1 MPRPPLRALLLA
13 FSFTAMAALRAQ
25 DQTPAPVPV
34 PPPAGAPAA
43 AVAAAA
49 APETAPAVPVL
60 TLQECIIR
68 AMQHNFDLRIQSLNT
83 DTAKETLNI
92 AKAGFDPNF
101 TATARRTVDQA
112 ASSTSSLDGTTSTGL
127 RTDNT
132 AASVGYTQFVSTGA
146 TLNVNSNLNRAA
158 TNSSFATLNPSFGST
173 ISVGASQPLLRGA
186 GRNANLAT
194 VRISRLGVDIANLGF
209 KGSVLQVIHDTEI
222 AYYNLAF
229 DREDLIV
236 KQHSLELAR
245 ALFDENTT
253 RKNTGVATD
262 LDVVSAEV
270 GVANA
275 RLGVVQAEQAVAN
288 GEDALLNLTGASFFK
303 VRPGA
308 VHLSDFPE
316 HPPSFDISYKLT
328 RDNDPDYAS
337 SQAAIDQA
345 KLNAESLKQFALP
358 TLNVDGTVGYNATD
372 DSYNSVLNDLPERKG
387 YNWTVG
393 LTVGVPWGLHADRAR
408 YRSAM
413 ATLRQQQA
421 KFEQLDQNLVVNV
434 RSAVRAVETNITS
447 VQIAAKATELSERQY
462 NLQKARLD
470 AGLSTSRLVLQ
481 AQDDLETAHVNELQA
496 RVNLGAALAALHQLE
511 GSSITEYKIVL
522 PQ

>member
-1 MPRPPLRALLLA
+1 MPRPSLRALLLA
-13 FSFTAMAALRAQ
+13 LSFTAIVASRAQ
-25 DQTPAPVPV
+25 DQTPTPLPV

-43 AVAAAA
+43 VVAAAA
-49 APETAPAVPVL
+49 APETPANAPVL
-60 TLQECIIR
+60 TLEECIMR
-68 AMQHNFDLRIQSLNT
+68 AMQHNFDLRVQTLNT
-83 DTAKETLNI
+83 DVAKEALAV

-101 TATARRTVDQA
+101 TATARRTVNQA

-127 RTDNT
+127 RTDSTNAT
-132 AASVGYTQFVSTGA
+132 VGYNQLVSTGA
-146 TLNVNSNLNRAA
+146 TLNVNSNLNRSA

-186 GRNANLAT
+186 GRNANLAP
-194 VRISRLGVDIANLGF
+194 VRIARVGVDIANFSF
-209 KGSVLQVIHDTEI
+209 KGSVLQVIHDTEV

-229 DREDLIV
+229 DREQLIV
-236 KQHSLELAR
+236 KNHSLELAQ
-245 ALFDENTT
+245 ALLDENTT

-288 GEDALLNLTGASFFK
+288 GEDALLNLTGPANFNE
-303 VRPGA
+303 RPGA
-308 VHLSDFPE
+308 VHFSDFPE
-316 HPPSFDISYKLT
+316 HAPSFDISYKLT

-337 SQAAIDQA
+337 SLAAIDQA
-345 KLNAESLKQFALP
+345 KLNADSLKEFALP
-358 TLNVDGTVGYNATD
+358 TVNVDGTVGYNATD

-421 KFEQLDQNLVVNV
+421 KFDQLDQNLVVNV
-434 RSAVRAVETNITS
+434 RSAVRAVESNITS
-447 VQIAAKATELSERQY
+447 VQIAAKATELSNRQY
-462 NLQKARLD
+462 NLEKARLD

-511 GSSITEYKIVL
+511 GSSITQYKIIL

>member
-1 MPRPPLRALLLA
+1 MPRPSLRALLVAL
-13 FSFTAMAALRAQ
+13 SFTALVASRAQ

-49 APETAPAVPVL
+49 APETAPSVPAL
-60 TLQECIIR
+60 TLEECILR
-68 AMQHNFDLRIQSLNT
+68 AIQHNFDLRIQNYNT
-83 DTAKETLNI
+83 ETAKETLNI

-101 TATARRTVDQA
+101 SATARRTINQA

-127 RTDNT
+127 RTDGT
-132 AASVGYTQFVSTGA
+132 SASVGYTQFVSTGA

-158 TNSSFATLNPSFGST
+158 TNSSFATLNPSFGSN

-186 GRNANLAT
+186 GRNANLAL
-194 VRISRLGVDIANLGF
+194 VRISQIGVNIANLGF
-209 KGSVLQVIHDTEI
+209 KGAVLQVIHDTEV

-229 DREDLIV
+229 DRDQLIV

-288 GEDALLNLTGASFFK
+288 GEDALLNLTGPANFNQ
-303 VRPGA
+303 RPGA
-308 VHLSDFPE
+308 VHFSDFPD

-328 RDNDPDYAS
+328 RDNDPDYATS
-337 SQAAIDQA
+337 LAVINQD
-345 KLNAESLKQFALP
+345 KLNADSLKQFALP
-358 TLNVDGTVGYNATD
+358 TVNLDGTVGYNATD
-372 DSYNSVLNDLPERKG
+372 DSYSNVLNDLPERKG
-387 YNWTVG
+387 YNWTIGV
-393 LTVGVPWGLHADRAR
+393 TVGVPWGLHADRAR
-408 YRSAM
+408 YRSAI

-470 AGLSTSRLVLQ
+470 AGLSTSRLVLE

-511 GSSITEYKIVL
+511 GSSIDQYKIIL